1 MSRSAI
7 VLAASTLF
15 AVSTAIA
22 QAPAGWKVIKE
33 DKGKCQMAVP
43 SEWKQGEIMG
53 QKIAA
58 AQSADNSVDS
68 VVSLMDDVDWNMFN
82 QLVFQVYQK
91 EKDRPKIESGPKRL
105 WFEIDAGMVPK
116 GKTGWYVAVPGKAGA
131 CNAQVN
137 FKKGD
142 KKAEETARKIA
153 DSIRSN

>member
-1 MSRSAI
+1 MARFTVVAAVSA
-7 VLAASTLF
+7 VVAA
-15 AVSTAIA
+15 STAIA
-22 QAPAGWKVIKE
+22 QVPAGWKVIKE
-33 DKGKCQMAVP
+33 DKGKCQMSVP
-43 SEWKQGEIMG
+43 AEWKQGDIMG

-58 AQSADNSVDS
+58 AESPDKTVDS

-82 QLVFQVYQK
+82 SLVFQIYTK

-105 WFEIDAGMVPK
+105 WFEIVSMAPP

-142 KKAEETARKIA
+142 KKAEETARKIV
-153 DSIRSN
+153 DSIKSN

>member
-1 MSRSAI
+1 MTRFT
-7 VLAASTLF
+7 VVAAAVASF

-22 QAPAGWKVIKE
+22 QVPAGWKVIKE

-43 SEWKQGEIMG
+43 SEWKQGEILG
-53 QKIAA
+53 KKIA
-58 AQSADNSVDS
+58 SAESPDNSVDA
-68 VVSLMDDVDWNMFN
+68 VVSLMDDVDWSMFN
-82 QLVFQVYQK
+82 QLVYQIYTK

-105 WFEIDAGMVPK
+105 WFEIVSMAPP

-131 CNAQVN
+131 CNAQIN

-153 DSIRSN
+153 ASIQSN